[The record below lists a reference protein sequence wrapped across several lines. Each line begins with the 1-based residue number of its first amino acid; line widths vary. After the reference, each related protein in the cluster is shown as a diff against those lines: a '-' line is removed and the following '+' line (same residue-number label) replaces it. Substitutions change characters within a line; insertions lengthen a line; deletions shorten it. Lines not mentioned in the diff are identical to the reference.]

1 MFANIKIKS
10 YANVSL
16 NSFKVVVWSCEL
28 LLCTLDEIKSLN
40 KKKTKRKY
48 V

>member
-1 MFANIKIKS
+1 MFANIIIKS

-16 NSFKVVVWSCEL
+16 NSFKVVVSSCEL
-28 LLCTLDEIKSLN
+28 LFCTLDEIKSLN
-40 KKKTKRKY
+40 KKTNRKY